1 MTVFNVE
8 RDEHAA
14 RIARKEIGQ
23 RLSNIPLE
31 VLEVERVEEE
41 TTEMDETDEED
52 EEFAEDL
59 SEPEGDEATVGG
71 GSDSEGDRNDDEM
84 LPEFEELIDE
94 EER

>member
-1 MTVFNVE
+1 MTVYNVE

-31 VLEVERVEEE
+31 VVEIEEL
-41 TTEMDETDEED
+41 ED
-52 EEFAEDL
+52 EDDDSDTESEESADEDT
-59 SEPEGDEATVGG
+59 EDGDV
-71 GSDSEGDRNDDEM
+71 

-94 EER
+94 